1 MPAIVSLFRLMLDRK
16 CRLLLFLSLMFAVA
30 AQGAPLDRLVAR
42 DQYRDW
48 YARFL
53 ADMRSLEALS
63 REPDQLGPVS
73 AQQDETFAAQL
84 YPRRDIAIETVNRVF
99 TQSVVPDSRAANLIQ
114 GFARRPEMFQ
124 GSRTDPPLAG
134 EGMIMMHLLQYAL
147 PAGYGGAY
155 RNDKPIPADEGSFVW
170 YMHLP
175 SGEGT
180 SSVFEDGKLF
190 APYHLPPDGV
200 LERKAYP
207 FLLFREKQG
216 KLYLAGVSQELL
228 SVISAMW
235 TQQLY

>member
-1 MPAIVSLFRLMLDRK
+1 MSPIARLNRRLFPLKCCLSFILGLMIL
-16 CRLLLFLSLMFAVA
+16 A
-30 AQGAPLDRLVAR
+30 AHGAPLDRLAAR

-53 ADMRSLEALS
+53 TDMRSLESLS
-63 REPDQLGPVS
+63 RDPDQLGPVS
-73 AQQDETFAAQL
+73 AKQDNSFAAQL
-84 YPRRDIAIETVNRVF
+84 YPRRDIAIETINRVF

-114 GFARRPEMFQ
+114 GFAQRPEMFR
-124 GSRTDPPLAG
+124 GSQTDPPLVG
-134 EGMIMMHLLQYAL
+134 EGMVMMNLLQHAL

-180 SSVFEDGKLF
+180 ASIFEDGKLF
-190 APYHLPPDGV
+190 TPYHLPPDGV

-216 KLYLAGVSQELL
+216 KLYLAGISQELL

-235 TQQLY
+235 ATQLY